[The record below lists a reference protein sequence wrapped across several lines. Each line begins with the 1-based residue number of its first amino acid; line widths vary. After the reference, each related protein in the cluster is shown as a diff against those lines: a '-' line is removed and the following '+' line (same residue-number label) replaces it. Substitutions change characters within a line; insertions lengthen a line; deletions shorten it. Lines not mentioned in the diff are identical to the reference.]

1 MAGLLEQMRAS
12 EQARNQELLSH
23 TPQRQLTGRQI
34 ADAMQTV
41 GLLASPL
48 PVIGDVAGLLGDA
61 AMYAAKPEERTLGNF
76 AMTALGALPFVPN
89 ASSLRVFRG
98 QHGLLADSSPFE
110 ATKRPLPSFTTDP
123 KVAEQYAHGAGNFG
137 VPVSGG
143 KVSQYDLDASKFL
156 DVRGYL
162 ADGRRFNVE
171 DALTPASIR
180 QLAADLKLNKRQ
192 TSDLLENDAWS
203 RKYSFGWDAPMN
215 SLRRNTPAAMPASEL
230 IDSAYSGRMFL
241 DALRDRGISGVAL
254 RGSLL
259 DPVAAGGRAPW
270 TSRMTYDEFRPLNSS
285 VLRQAR

>member
-1 MAGLLEQMRAS
+1 MAGLLDQIRADQIAR
-12 EQARNQELLSH
+12 ERQALTH
-23 TPQRQLTGRQI
+23 APQQPVTYRQV
-34 ADAMQTV
+34 ADAMQSL
-41 GLLASPL
+41 GLLASPI
-48 PVIGDVAGLLGDA
+48 PVVGDAVGLLGDA
-61 AMYAAKPEERTLGNF
+61 AMYAAKPEERTFGNF

-110 ATKRPLPSFTTDP
+110 ATKRPLPSFTTDQR
-123 KVAEQYAHGAGNFG
+123 VAEQYAQGAGNFG
-137 VPVSGG
+137 APVSGG
-143 KVSQYDLDASKFL
+143 KVSKYDLDASKFL

-171 DALTPASIR
+171 DALTPASVK

-203 RKYSFGWDAPMN
+203 RRYSFGWDAPMD
-215 SLRRNTPAAMPASEL
+215 SLRTNTPAAMPASEL

-241 DALRDRGISGVAL
+241 DALRDRGITGVAL

-270 TSRMTYDEFRPLNSS
+270 TSKMIYDEFRPLNSS